1 MILMLGSYEIA
12 AFLPLRA
19 GLLLMCIVCVLISL
33 YLMMILMLGS
43 YEIVAFLPLR
53 VDVLDYAQERS

>member
-1 MILMLGSYEIA
+1 
-12 AFLPLRA
+12 
-19 GLLLMCIVCVLISL
+19 MCIVCVLISL